1 MDLNPGPD
9 FRGWTPIRVD
19 WQDRRPVIDWCFTEG
34 IDFTDPFF
42 DDTVRRCFQHPA
54 RLLFRRETAFS
65 GLSAVNS
72 ADPGLAPSGFIF
84 HTSRCG
90 STLVAQMLAG
100 LPSTLVMSEP
110 GPLDSVLGARR
121 IDPNLSEREHQDW
134 FRGLV
139 SALGRARTPEQ
150 HHYVIKFDA
159 WAVLD
164 LPFILDAYP
173 DTPWIFLYRDPVE
186 VLVSQLDRRGY
197 HMIPGSLSSDQLGL
211 AGTNVTDLL
220 PEEYCAAVLARL
232 CQCALEGS
240 HGEGRNFVNYR
251 HLPDAVADTV
261 APYFGIDVDPE
272 ARAAMG
278 EIARRNA
285 KNPVL
290 DFTDDSP
297 AKQNRASRQLRQAAD
312 HWVDPHYQSLE
323 QRRRCSA

>member
-1 MDLNPGPD
+1 MDLSPGPED
-9 FRGWTPIRVD
+9 FRGWTPIRVN

-34 IDFTDPFF
+34 VEFTDPFF
-42 DDTVRRCFQHPA
+42 DDTVRRCFRHPS
-54 RLLFRRETAFS
+54 RLLFRRETAIS
-65 GLSAVNS
+65 ELSALTS
-72 ADPGLAPSGFIF
+72 ADPALAPSGFIF

-121 IDPNLSEREHQDW
+121 IDPTLSEREHQRW

-139 SALGRARTPEQ
+139 SALGRPRTPEQ
-150 HHYVIKFDA
+150 RHFVVKFDA

-164 LPFILDAYP
+164 LPFILGAYP

-211 AGTNVTDLL
+211 AGTEVTDLR

-232 CQCALEGS
+232 CESALEGS
-240 HGEGRNFVNYR
+240 GEGRNFVNYR
-251 HLPDAVADTV
+251 QLPDAVADRV
-261 APYFGIDVDPE
+261 APYFGIDVDPP

-290 DFTDDSP
+290 DFTSDSP
-297 AKQNRASRQLRQAAD
+297 TKQNRASSHLRQAAD
-312 HWVDPHYQSLE
+312 HWVDPHYQALE
-323 QRRRCSA
+323 QRRRCSV